1 MMNRSLAAVIVLLLP
16 CAAYV
21 AVMSVTEWAHPLSNV
36 PTGREKRAA
45 LAIRDNVTP
54 FQKWGTHQFTAP
66 YLDRYYDRVWYFTQA
81 RSGDSKG
88 EFLAALNTALE
99 RYPEVDLFLLAHSN
113 HYIRWVAEVPPAQ
126 RAHLRLIYNTGCYD
140 LTQGA
145 DWMQLGAKAY
155 VSHPGESASPVFY
168 FYFLRRWSRG
178 MPLKEAKDDSND
190 LMSSALKRGEVSS
203 FGKLNA
209 AQIAHESEAF
219 SYGNTTLRIQ
229 SGTE

>member
-1 MMNRSLAAVIVLLLP
+1 
-16 CAAYV
+16 
-21 AVMSVTEWAHPLSNV
+21 V
-36 PTGREKRAA
+36 PPGRERRAA

-54 FQKWGTHQFTAP
+54 FQKWGTRQFTAP
-66 YLDRYYDRVWYFTQA
+66 YLDRYYDRAWYFTQT
-81 RSGDSKG
+81 RSGDCKE

-99 RYPEVDLFLLAHSN
+99 RYPDVDLFLLAHFN
-113 HYIRWVAEVPPAQ
+113 NYIRWVAQVPLAQ

-140 LTQGA
+140 LKQGDA
-145 DWMQLGAKAY
+145 WMQLGAKAY
-155 VSHPGESASPVFY
+155 VGHPGESASPVFY

-178 MPLKEAKDDSND
+178 MPLKEAMEDSNA
-190 LMSSALKRGEVSS
+190 LMRSALKRGESGS

>member
-1 MMNRSLAAVIVLLLP
+1 MIALLLP
-16 CAAYV
+16 CAAYA
-21 AVMSVTEWAHPLSNV
+21 AVMCVTEWGSPLSRV
-36 PTGREKRAA
+36 PPGRERRVA

-54 FQKWGTHQFTAP
+54 FQKWGTREFTAP
-66 YLDRYYDRVWYFTQA
+66 YLDRYYDRAWYFTQRRA
-81 RSGDSKG
+81 GDSKG

-113 HYIRWVAEVPPAQ
+113 NYIRWVAQVPPTR

-140 LTQGA
+140 LQQGNA
-145 DWMQLGAKAY
+145 WVQLGAKAY
-155 VSHPGESASPVFY
+155 VGHPGESASPVFY

-178 MPLKEAKDDSND
+178 MPLKEAMDDANA
-190 LMSSALKRGEVSS
+190 LMRSALERGEVGS